1 MSFFLIVPNW
11 LKAIDLPIVSN
22 LKIYQTVYC
31 MLIPSYVLTNK
42 SFADILTGYTSIYWP
57 IREWKEFRAG
67 CDRSA

>member
-42 SFADILTGYTSIYWP
+42 SFADILTG
-57 IREWKEFRAG
+57 
-67 CDRSA
+67 